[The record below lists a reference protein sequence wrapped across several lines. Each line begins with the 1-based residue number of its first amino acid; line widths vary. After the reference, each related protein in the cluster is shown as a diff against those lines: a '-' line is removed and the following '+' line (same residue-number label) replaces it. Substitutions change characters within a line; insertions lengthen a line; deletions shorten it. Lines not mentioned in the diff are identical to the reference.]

1 MPRSSR
7 APFPAAPRQAGPVP
21 GGPAPDSSHENQGI
35 VGRWKAGNE
44 RGPDA
49 PRVGRKDRHELRASG
64 PHDFPVRPR
73 VRHDEHQATRAT
85 VPSLGGNPSEQRLD
99 VVQAGFGL
107 DRDGVPIPDEN
118 AIPRTRVAGA
128 TDRNL
133 GTPPP
138 AGSDPR
144 PETRQQPEMGDVPNR
159 GTGGIGTRAEIET
172 DHREHGGHA
181 LDGNA
186 GRTTPLDA
194 TD

>member
-1 MPRSSR
+1 M
-7 APFPAAPRQAGPVP
+7 
-21 GGPAPDSSHENQGI
+21 
-35 VGRWKAGNE
+35 
-44 RGPDA
+44 
-49 PRVGRKDRHELRASG
+49 LRASAG
-64 PHDFPVRPR
+64 KTATNSGRAARTTSLFVRVSATTSTRRPAPPSR
-73 VRHDEHQATRAT
+73 RLAATRRSNAWT
-85 VPSLGGNPSEQRLD
+85 
-99 VVQAGFGL
+99 GFGL
-107 DRDGVPIPDEN
+107 DRDGLAIPDEN
-118 AIPRTRVAGA
+118 AIPRTEVAGA

-181 LDGNA
+181 FDGNA
-186 GRTTPLDA
+186 GCTTPLDA